1 MSLTAGRAIKAVL
14 NNKDIHVLL
23 AEDEEIFGPYVDAY
37 RFIKQYHQ
45 DHGSL
50 PTPSIVTTKL
60 KDPTLFEGMDDVD
73 GSSKHYVSELR
84 EEFIRSE
91 IQDMII
97 ALGQNLNKRTTEEIL
112 NKAGAKISELIS
124 KGQKIVDVNIMD
136 PELARKDFQQA
147 REDDLAGT
155 FGILTGIP
163 EWDEYSPGGALPG
176 QSIVLFGY
184 SGKTKSW
191 AADIIAASAYR
202 QGRKVLFVSLEMTEK
217 QQRSRVWAIT
227 ADGNFAMSDL
237 QKGYVSDDQIEE
249 FSEKHLNTGG
259 EIIVVA
265 PNGSTGMTP
274 NQIRAKVEQ
283 HKPDIV
289 IVDYLQLMDDNFRTK
304 EMTPRMLNVSR
315 DMKQLAMSANIPVV
329 SISAVTDDEGKKRD
343 KPPMISQLA
352 WSRAI
357 EFDSDVAIAIHKYDN
372 TDIVE
377 MVARKHRNGELFA
390 MRYEVDLGRGVFRP
404 IEDDDEED

>member
-1 MSLTAGRAIKAVL
+1 MSLTAGKAIKAVL

-23 AEDEEIFGPYVDAY
+23 EADQDIFGPYKDAY
-37 RFIKQYHQ
+37 DYIKEYHQ
-45 DHGSL
+45 SHGAM
-50 PTPSIVTTKL
+50 PTPSIIESKL
-60 KDPTLFEGMDDVD
+60 DEPGLFDDIGVVD
-73 GSSKHYVSELR
+73 GSSKHYIDELR
-84 EEFIRSE
+84 EEYIRSE
-91 IQDMII
+91 IQDMLIN
-97 ALGQNLNKRTTEEIL
+97 LGKNLNKKPTDEIL
-112 NKAGAKISELIS
+112 NKIGAKVATLTA
-124 KGQKIVDVNIMD
+124 KGNKIVDVNIMD
-136 PELARKDFQQA
+136 ADLALKDFEKA
-147 REDDLAGT
+147 RSDEEKGT

-163 EWDEYSPGGALPG
+163 EWDEYCPGGLLPG

-191 AADIIAASAYR
+191 IADLIAASAHR
-202 QGRKVLFVSLEMTEK
+202 QSRKVLFVSLEMTEK
-217 QQRSRVWAIT
+217 QQRARVWAIT
-227 ADGNFAMSDL
+227 ADGNFSMSDL
-237 QKGYVSDDQIEE
+237 QRGHVTNEE
-249 FSEKHLNTGG
+249 VEDFRNKHLQTGG
-259 EIIVVA
+259 EVLVVA
-265 PNGSTGMTP
+265 PNGSTGVTP

-357 EFDSDVAIAIHKYDN
+357 EFDSDVAVAVHKYDN

-377 MVARKHRNGELFA
+377 LAARKNRNGELFN

-404 IEDDDEED
+404 MEDENEED